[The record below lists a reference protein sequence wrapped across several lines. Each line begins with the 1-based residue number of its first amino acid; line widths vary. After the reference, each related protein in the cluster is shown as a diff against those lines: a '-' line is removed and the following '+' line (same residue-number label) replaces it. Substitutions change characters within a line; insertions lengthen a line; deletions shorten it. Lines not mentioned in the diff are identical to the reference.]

1 MGCETHDTADPEQ
14 DRVKIRM
21 PDAVMLLQ
29 CSCDRI
35 DIRPGVGDFAG
46 RFEHIRCD
54 GKNIHCRP
62 EQIIVRKVAL
72 AEFHLCDKA
81 RIDAAQN
88 GVPVSRDH
96 TAFGERLFDV
106 LANLILSG
114 NTVIGVVKAKKPV
127 AAFLIGKTVQRACK
141 AVQTG

>member
-1 MGCETHDTADPEQ
+1 MGCETHDTAEPEQ

-62 EQIIVRKVAL
+62 EQII
-72 AEFHLCDKA
+72 D
-81 RIDAAQN
+81 
-88 GVPVSRDH
+88 
-96 TAFGERLFDV
+96 
-106 LANLILSG
+106 NLSILNAPPLTDEELKQIESILS
-114 NTVIGVVKAKKPV
+114 K
-127 AAFLIGKTVQRACK
+127 
-141 AVQTG
+141 